1 MLKEIIGVSAAVL
14 SAVGTLTLLVHITE
28 PSVDAPIEELQIVS
42 NTETDIIETTFT
54 ETYLMTTM
62 LTECVT
68 TTSETTIASIN
79 TSTETSDTTNNSNK
93 TTKKPVK
100 SETSTTETTT
110 ERVQNVDPEPSG
122 KSGLTCVGTFKGTY
136 YAGKSSPCKGGSGRT
151 LIDCSVHGQGVKGS
165 IAAKA
170 IYQKYGY
177 KKDGRTKVYIECSE
191 MTSMSGWYYVDD
203 CCGSSSVIDFYYYRN
218 GNCPFRNKGV
228 ISVKVYI

>member
-1 MLKEIIGVSAAVL
+1 MLKEIIGVSAAVI
-14 SAVGTLTLLVHITE
+14 SAVGTLTLLVNITE

-54 ETYLMTTM
+54 ETYLTTTM
-62 LTECVT
+62 LTECII

-79 TSTETSDTTNNSNK
+79 MLMETSDITTTPKITPKN
-93 TTKKPVK
+93 
-100 SETSTTETTT
+100 ETSTKTTT
-110 ERVQNVDPEPSG
+110 TKRVQKVDPEPSG